1 MQEEDTQ
8 KDAAVQTRA
17 EDWQADTAAPA
28 QASGQDSRS
37 GNRTRAVLLQVCDIL
52 ILLLCLFYTLA
63 FLPASIREYQYATPS
78 SAHEALE
85 LVATWWPFALAI
97 PIFVACIFAWQ
108 VFSSIGRGRAFTR
121 ENSRRLNG
129 VALCAVIEAPVLLIG
144 GCILSKLTDGD
155 FLLPLLGCVA
165 CLVFAI
171 AANALAHLT
180 LRAAAIQEENDLTV

>member
-1 MQEEDTQ
+1 MEKEQTQ
-8 KDAAVQTRA
+8 KD
-17 EDWQADTAAPA
+17 TAATE
-28 QASGQDSRS
+28 QAAGEHKGM
-37 GNRTRAVLLQVCDIL
+37 GNRTRAILLQICDIL

-63 FLPASIREYQYATPS
+63 FLPASIREYQYATPP
-78 SAHEALE
+78 ADHEALE
-85 LVATWWPFALAI
+85 LVATWWSPALAI
-97 PIFVACIFAWQ
+97 PIVVACIFAWQ

-144 GCILSKLTDGD
+144 GGILSKLTDGD

-165 CLVFAI
+165 CLVFAL